1 MFKFLVLIYI
11 LFISNSVQSIENELT
26 LNQQVDRIQREL
38 NDLSK
43 IVFKDG
49 GDKTNQN
56 YENISEDTNFTAI
69 DFRIYELEKDIK
81 KVNELFEE
89 LSFQLDDLKKIIND
103 LTLTISTNQ
112 INNSLVIKG
121 SKIQDY
127 ESDLDIKSNEKNTLG
142 KIIIKSEDLSND
154 KTNLEITSEDNFE
167 NNLEID
173 NPKLDPELEFQ
184 NALELLKKQEFTE
197 VKKSLE
203 LFIFNHSDSNLIG
216 SAHYWLGE
224 IYLLKKEFREA
235 ALILAEGFQKYPT
248 SLKSPDMLYKLSE
261 ALINMGKKDDSC
273 SALKKFKIEFPKH
286 KLFKKAE
293 KKIIS
298 LECKI
303 QTE

>member
-56 YENISEDTNFTAI
+56 YENISEDNNLTAI

-81 KVNELFEE
+81 KINELFEE

-121 SKIQDY
+121 SEIQDY
-127 ESDLDIKSNEKNTLG
+127 ESDLDEKLNEKNTLG
-142 KIIIKSEDLSND
+142 KITIKSEDLSND
-154 KTNLEITSEDNFE
+154 QINLEITSEENFE

-173 NPKLDPELEFQ
+173 NLKLDPESEFQ
-184 NALELLKKQEFTE
+184 NALELLKNQEFTE
-197 VKKSLE
+197 AKKSLE

-261 ALINMGKKDDSC
+261 ALIKMGKKDDSC

-293 KKIIS
+293 KKIIF